1 VTQAAAKCA
10 EVVSLDQR
18 RARKR
23 SPDRPG
29 PPPRKITVLPTVRPE
44 PAPPP
49 PARKAQPTFCH
60 AGEACVAHPSLGSP
74 AKLNRYNTTRVGDA
88 LYCYWCREKIARERT
103 VDTATR
109 RDSERAAAARHVS
122 RPSPKTPAASAQAR
136 PPQAGPP
143 PEGAAL

>member
-1 VTQAAAKCA
+1 MTHAPANCA
-10 EVVSLDQR
+10 EVLSLDGR

-23 SPDRPG
+23 SPGSPG
-29 PPPRKITVLPTVRPE
+29 PPSRKITVLPAVRPE

-49 PARKAQPTFCH
+49 PERKAQPTFCH
-60 AGEACVAHPSLGSP
+60 AGEACVAYPSLGSP

-88 LYCYWCREKIARERT
+88 LYCYGCREKIARERT

-109 RDSERAAAARHVS
+109 RDSERAAAARRVS
-122 RPSPKTPAASAQAR
+122 RPTPKTPAAPAH
-136 PPQAGPP
+136 AGPP